1 MTAHTADGEWRGL
14 EKLWARSTVLLD
26 KCAPAPLAQE
36 REEELAVDKGNF
48 AAWRE
53 AWRAG
58 APVVLPDLAVAPP
71 VRVPCGGRG
80 VRRCLTLKQIPFLQ
94 RF

>member
-53 AWRAG
+53 AGSALSQVHPRLSSRTGLPAFAPRPNGREAFGRA
-58 APVVLPDLAVAPP
+58 
-71 VRVPCGGRG
+71 
-80 VRRCLTLKQIPFLQ
+80 
-94 RF
+94 